1 MSCNGA
7 LLIPCEEERDSKKEG
22 YKRQGRA
29 EGETV
34 IKRKEGVKRVCSW
47 LWFFVPILVW
57 GKVFISYEHSL
68 MTNMR
73 DDP

>member
-7 LLIPCEEERDSKKEG
+7 LPIPCEEESDSKKEG

-29 EGETV
+29 EGQIVT
-34 IKRKEGVKRVCSW
+34 KRKEGVKRDCSW
-47 LWFFVPILVW
+47 LWFLPILVW
-57 GKVFISYEHSL
+57 NKVFISYEHSL